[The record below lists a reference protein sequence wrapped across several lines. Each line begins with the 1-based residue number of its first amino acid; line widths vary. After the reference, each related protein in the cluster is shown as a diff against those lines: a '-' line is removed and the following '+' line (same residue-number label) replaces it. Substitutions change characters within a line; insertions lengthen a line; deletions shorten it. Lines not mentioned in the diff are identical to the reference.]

1 MKNEYK
7 DVTQNRSHINNQAF
21 SILIL
26 EDDTVYQ
33 RILSFHLTELR
44 YKVHVAGTI
53 ESFWH
58 QLEAEKPDLLVID
71 MRLPDGTGFGVLHQ
85 VRETDKLIPIVVVSA
100 LDKPVERE
108 LAYNSGADVFLV
120 KPVHINELMAV
131 VKRFQSRVSAIC
143 AQMATAELAHSNP
156 NETWRLLKT
165 ESLLI
170 SPNGKQLLLTTTE
183 FAFLEFLALSEQE
196 ASRTTIAHYLKSV
209 RLKDGHGYDGAL
221 NTMISRLR
229 KRWSEVDAS
238 PLPIRAIRGTG
249 YAFASHGGLTLVRDR
264 RDDHFNRVVL
274 HHFAAALSSE
284 EGILSDMHR
293 EMAKTLFKGIKVA
306 VPTYFLNRAADV
318 CDVMIGNSSDIKQD
332 YEQLLHSEEARAQF
346 LVVMVHFIRFLLES
360 PNERLHW
367 LMNVLRFDDAENDKP
382 HDSVLVSDDNSDI
395 GQIVGFLTQ
404 ICHYLNR
411 LCNSEVVVE
420 LIRVELVLV
429 DVRHFL
435 TRMIAELAELERAL
449 IRFNDYSSQT
459 RVNENE

>member
-1 MKNEYK
+1 MSNFN
-7 DVTQNRSHINNQAF
+7 V
-21 SILIL
+21 LIL

-33 RILSFHLTELR
+33 RILSFHLVELGF
-44 YKVHVAGTI
+44 KVTVASTI
-53 ESFWH
+53 NRFW
-58 QLEAEKPDLLVID
+58 LDFELEKPDLLVVD

-85 VRETDKLIPIVVVSA
+85 VREKDKLIPIVVVSS
-100 LDKPVERE
+100 LDKSVERE

-120 KPVHINELMAV
+120 KPVHINELTAV

-143 AQMATAELAHSNP
+143 TQVAAAELSQSNP
-156 NETWRLLKT
+156 NENWRLVKT
-165 ESLLI
+165 DALLI
-170 SPNGKQLLLTTTE
+170 SPNGKRLALSATE

-249 YAFASHGGLTLVRDR
+249 YTFATQGGLTLVRDR
-264 RDDHFNRVVL
+264 RDDHFNRVLL
-274 HHFAAALSSE
+274 HHFATALSSE
-284 EGILSDMHR
+284 EGILSDMDR
-293 EMAKTLFKGIKVA
+293 EMAKTLYKAIKVC
-306 VPTYFLNRAADV
+306 VPIYFLNRAAEV
-318 CDVMIGNSSDIKQD
+318 CTVMIGHSSDTKQG
-332 YEQLLHSEEARAQF
+332 YEQLLYSEEARAQF

-367 LMNVLRFDDAENDKP
+367 LMNVLRFDDADGSKS
-382 HDSVLVSDDNSDI
+382 HDSVLVSDDNSDV

-411 LCNSEVVVE
+411 LCHSDVVVE

>member
-1 MKNEYK
+1 MNNKYK
-7 DVTQNRSHINNQAF
+7 DVTQDRSHINNQAF

-26 EDDTVYQ
+26 DDDKVYQ

-249 YAFASHGGLTLVRDR
+249 YAFASHGEVHMDFGEHLGLGFGALTGELD
-264 RDDHFNRVVL
+264 
-274 HHFAAALSSE
+274 AAALHVVAAALQDQHHVI
-284 EGILSDMHR
+284 GGAAPRACQHR
-293 EMAKTLFKGIKVA
+293 FHGAWGHIGAA
-306 VPTYFLNRAADV
+306 VL
-318 CDVMIGNSSDIKQD
+318 G
-332 YEQLLHSEEARAQF
+332 L
-346 LVVMVHFIRFLLES
+346 
-360 PNERLHW
+360 
-367 LMNVLRFDDAENDKP
+367 
-382 HDSVLVSDDNSDI
+382 DSVGRAVHH
-395 GQIVGFLTQ
+395 QCMAAAGFG
-404 ICHYLNR
+404 HKAH
-411 LCNSEVVVE
+411 V
-420 LIRVELVLV
+420 
-429 DVRHFL
+429 
-435 TRMIAELAELERAL
+435 
-449 IRFNDYSSQT
+449 
-459 RVNENE
+459 